1 MKELQV
7 DATLENLEVV
17 QNFVSGVLEENDCP
31 MKAQIQ
37 IEVAVEELYV
47 NIAHYAYGEGCG
59 SAVIQVEISGE
70 PKTAHITFIDSG
82 TPYDP
87 LAKADPDVSLSA
99 EKREIGG
106 LGIFIVKKSMDDMQY
121 EYKDG
126 QNRLTIIKKI
136 G

>member
-7 DATLENLEVV
+7 DATLENLEAV